1 MSNRFESKDLWE
13 NLGISDEVFNSLKW
27 ERIQTSDIKPG
38 SIEFVEQVGVSE
50 KGIEGISFCIKN
62 ADGQINIIN
71 ILVDEEVKNDLL
83 LGSLLKIERAIIPS
97 K

>member
-1 MSNRFESKDLWE
+1 MSNRFKSKDPWE
-13 NLGISDEVFNSLKW
+13 NLGISDDVFNSLKW
-27 ERIQTSDIKPG
+27 ERINASDIKPG
-38 SIEFVEQVGVSE
+38 EIEFVEAVGE
-50 KGIEGISFCIKN
+50 NEEGISFCMKN